1 MRFSPLD
8 AQHRLLDA
16 KMVPFGGWDMP
27 LAYPSGTLAE
37 HAACRTGAV
46 IFDVSHLGTVRV
58 EGEKAFEQLQSCLT
72 NDLSRIAPGR
82 AQYTHLLDMD
92 DASVLDD
99 IIVWWVND
107 QVFDVMPNASNT
119 DRVVAAIGGTDTTPT
134 RAVIAVQG
142 PQARAI
148 VTTFCPDAA
157 SVKRFTVEEVQVC
170 GFSCVVAGTGYTGE
184 DGIEIAVPNEGAS
197 AVWNALR
204 EAGAIP
210 AGLGA
215 RDTLRLEAGLPLH
228 GHELGEGI
236 TSLQAGLE
244 WVVAWNKPDFR
255 GKSALASEKERGVTR
270 RLIGISIPGRRPAR
284 DGARVLDASG
294 SDIGFISSGN
304 FSPTLG
310 HCVAMAFVKPS
321 TKVGDTVS
329 MDVRG
334 TLIPGAVVATP
345 FVAKKK

>member
-1 MRFSPLD
+1 
-8 AQHRLLDA
+8 
-16 KMVPFGGWDMP
+16 MVPFGGWDMP
-27 LAYPSGTLAE
+27 LTYPSGTLAE
-37 HAACRTGAV
+37 HAACRSGAV

-58 EGEKAFEQLQSCLT
+58 EGENAFEQLQACLT

-82 AQYTHLLDMD
+82 AQYTHLLDKGD
-92 DASVLDD
+92 SSVLDD
-99 IIVWWVND
+99 IIVWWVSD

-119 DRVVAAIGGTDTTPT
+119 ERVVAAIGGTDTTST

-142 PQARAI
+142 PQARA
-148 VTTFCPDAA
+148 VVAKFSAEAA
-157 SVKRFTVEEVQVC
+157 AVRRFTVQELQVC

-184 DGIEIAVPNEGAS
+184 DGIEIAVPNDGA
-197 AVWNALR
+197 AVVWKALYD
-204 EAGAIP
+204 AGAIP

-244 WVVAWNKPDFR
+244 WVVAWDKPDFF
-255 GKSALASEKERGVTR
+255 GKTALLKEKERGVAR
-270 RLIGISIPGRRPAR
+270 RLVGISIPGRRPAR
-284 DGARVLDASG
+284 DGTRVLDSAG
-294 SDIGFISSGN
+294 SEIGFVSSGN

-310 HCVAMAFVKPS
+310 HCVAMAFVSPS
-321 TKVGDTVS
+321 VNVGDSVS

-334 TLIPGAVVATP
+334 TLIDGVVVATP

>member
-1 MRFSPLD
+1 
-8 AQHRLLDA
+8 
-16 KMVPFGGWDMP
+16 MP

-37 HAACRTGAV
+37 HAACRTSAV

-58 EGEKAFEQLQSCLT
+58 EGPTAFEQLQACLT

-82 AQYTHLLDMD
+82 AQYTHLLDED

-99 IIVWWVND
+99 IIVWWVSD

-119 DRVVAAIGGTDTTPT
+119 ERVVAAIGGMDTTAT
-134 RAVIAVQG
+134 RAVLAVQG
-142 PQARAI
+142 PEARVVVAK
-148 VTTFCPDAA
+148 VCVEAA
-157 SVKRFTVEEVQVC
+157 AVKRFTVEEVQVC

-184 DGIEIAVPNEGAS
+184 DGVEIAVPSDGA
-197 AVWNALR
+197 AVVWKALC

-215 RDTLRLEAGLPLH
+215 RDTLRLEAGFPLH
-228 GHELGEGI
+228 GHELGDGI
-236 TSLQAGLE
+236 SSLQAGLE
-244 WVVAWNKPDFR
+244 WVVAWNKPIFHGR
-255 GKSALASEKERGVTR
+255 EALLTETERGVSR
-270 RLIGISIPGRRPAR
+270 RLVGITIPGRRPAR
-284 DGARVLDASG
+284 DGTRVLDAAG
-294 SDIGFISSGN
+294 NEIGYISSGN

-321 TKVGDTVS
+321 TAVGESVS

-334 TLIPGAVVATP
+334 TLIEGVVVATP

>member
-1 MRFSPLD
+1 
-8 AQHRLLDA
+8 
-16 KMVPFGGWDMP
+16 MP

-58 EGEKAFEQLQSCLT
+58 EGPKAFEQLQACLT

-82 AQYTHLLDMD
+82 AQYTHLLDES

-99 IIVWWVND
+99 IIVWWVSD
-107 QVFDVMPNASNT
+107 EVFDVMPNASNT

-148 VTTFCPDAA
+148 VTTFCPGAA
-157 SVKRFTVEEVQVC
+157 AVKRFNVEEVQVC

-184 DGIEIAVPNEGAS
+184 DGIEIAVPNEGAA

-204 EAGAIP
+204 DAGAIP

-255 GKSALASEKERGVTR
+255 GKSALASEKERGVAR
-270 RLIGISIPGRRPAR
+270 RLVGISIPGRRPAR
-284 DGARVLDASG
+284 DGTRVLDASG
-294 SDIGFISSGN
+294 SEIGFISSGN

-310 HCVAMAFVKPS
+310 HCIAMAFVEPA
-321 TKVGDTVS
+321 TKVGDPVS

>member
-1 MRFSPLD
+1 
-8 AQHRLLDA
+8 
-16 KMVPFGGWDMP
+16 
-27 LAYPSGTLAE
+27 
-37 HAACRTGAV
+37 
-46 IFDVSHLGTVRV
+46 LGTVRV
-58 EGEKAFEQLQSCLT
+58 EGPKAFEQLQACLT

-82 AQYTHLLDMD
+82 AQYTHLLDES

-99 IIVWWVND
+99 IIVWWVSD
-107 QVFDVMPNASNT
+107 EVFDVMPNASNT

-157 SVKRFTVEEVQVC
+157 AVKRFTVEEVQIC

-184 DGIEIAVPNEGAS
+184 DGIEIAVPNEGAA

-204 EAGAIP
+204 DAGAIP

-255 GKSALASEKERGVTR
+255 GKSALASEKERGVAR
-270 RLIGISIPGRRPAR
+270 RLVGISIPGRRPAR
-284 DGARVLDASG
+284 DGTRVLDASG
-294 SDIGFISSGN
+294 SEIGFISSGN

-310 HCVAMAFVKPS
+310 HCIAMAFVEPA
-321 TKVGDTVS
+321 TKVGDLVS

>member
-1 MRFSPLD
+1 
-8 AQHRLLDA
+8 
-16 KMVPFGGWDMP
+16 MVPFGGWDMP

-37 HAACRTGAV
+37 HAACRSGAV

-58 EGEKAFEQLQSCLT
+58 EGEKAFEELQACLT

-99 IIVWWVND
+99 IIVWWVSD

-142 PQARAI
+142 PQARAM
-148 VTTFCPDAA
+148 VATFCPDAA

-184 DGIEIAVPNEGAS
+184 DGIEIAVPNEGAA

-255 GKSALASEKERGVTR
+255 GKSALASEKERGLAR

-321 TKVGDTVS
+321 TKIGDTVS

-334 TLIPGAVVATP
+334 TLIPGSVVATP

>member
-37 HAACRTGAV
+37 HAACRSGAV

-58 EGEKAFEQLQSCLT
+58 EGEKAFEELQACLT

-82 AQYTHLLDMD
+82 AQYTHLLDVD

-99 IIVWWVND
+99 IIVWWVSD

-142 PQARAI
+142 PQARAM
-148 VTTFCPDAA
+148 VATFCPDAA

-255 GKSALASEKERGVTR
+255 GKSALASEKERGLAR

-321 TKVGDTVS
+321 TKIGDTVS

-334 TLIPGAVVATP
+334 TLIPGSVVATP